1 MVGWVQN
8 IGADPQA
15 ASAESLQNIATDA
28 FLLAGNKILK
38 LNKNNN

>member
-15 ASAESLQNIATDA
+15 ASAESLRNFGTDA
-28 FLLAGNKILK
+28 FLLAGNEILK